1 MADISKSRSAGGSRG
16 GHRGP
21 PRPGYGGSSG
31 PQRSAAPPRPQEPKT
46 IELPESI
53 ALRDLAV
60 KINISPINI
69 IRELMQLGMMAT
81 INQQLDFD
89 TASLALEKFGWEAK
103 QIPILV
109 ESAIPDET
117 VVAGGDGKPK
127 QRQTTLKQRLLAKE
141 QSENAAGLMMR
152 PPVVTIMGHVDHGKT
167 SLLDVIRKSNVA
179 EGEAGG
185 ITQHIGAYM
194 VDHGGKKVTFLDTPG
209 HEAFTQMRARGAQV
223 TDVAVLVVAADDGVM
238 PQTREAVAHAKAA
251 QVPIV
256 VAVTKI
262 DKSNA
267 NPQRVKQEM
276 MEIGV
281 VPDEY
286 GGDTMFVE
294 VSARQKKGIDDLLE
308 GILLTAESLETIKA
322 NPSKRAVATVI
333 EAELSKSKGPM
344 ATVLVQNGTLHVG
357 DAFVVGSVSGRV
369 RAMFD
374 FRGQNVKKAAPS
386 VPVSI
391 TGMSD
396 VPAAGDVLEVVEDE
410 KAARALAAQNLAA
423 RGGSHGAQ
431 RAVSLDQYFAMA
443 KASKTKKLYLIV
455 KSDNQGSLPP
465 IIESLNK
472 LNTSLNA
479 ENKDDEVRLD
489 IILQG
494 TGAITESDIELA
506 IASGAVVLGFEVTL
520 DTAARKKAESNGI
533 DVRLY
538 DVIYKLLEDVEMAMK
553 GMLAP
558 KIVEKIIGT
567 AEVKQVFRIPKIGA
581 IAGVSVR
588 NGVAQR
594 NVRARVMRGG
604 QSVYM
609 GTVGSLKRLTED
621 VKEVRQGYEC
631 GVGIDGFSEFKSGD
645 MIEFVVEEEQ
655 AR

>member
-1 MADISKSRSAGGSRG
+1 
-16 GHRGP
+16 
-21 PRPGYGGSSG
+21 
-31 PQRSAAPPRPQEPKT
+31 
-46 IELPESI
+46 
-53 ALRDLAV
+53 
-60 KINISPINI
+60 
-69 IRELMQLGMMAT
+69 
-81 INQQLDFD
+81 
-89 TASLALEKFGWEAK
+89 
-103 QIPILV
+103 
-109 ESAIPDET
+109 
-117 VVAGGDGKPK
+117 
-127 QRQTTLKQRLLAKE
+127 
-141 QSENAAGLMMR
+141 
-152 PPVVTIMGHVDHGKT
+152 
-167 SLLDVIRKSNVA
+167 
-179 EGEAGG
+179 
-185 ITQHIGAYM
+185 
-194 VDHGGKKVTFLDTPG
+194 
-209 HEAFTQMRARGAQV
+209 
-223 TDVAVLVVAADDGVM
+223 VM
-238 PQTREAVAHAKAA
+238 PQTKEAVAHAKAA

-256 VAVTKI
+256 VAVTKV

-281 VPDEY
+281 IPDEY

-322 NPSKRAVATVI
+322 NPNKRAVATVI

-344 ATVLVQNGTLHVG
+344 ASVLVQSGTLHVG
-357 DAFVVGSVSGRV
+357 DAFVVGTVSGRV

-374 FRGQNVKKAAPS
+374 FRGQNVKKAGPS

-410 KAARALAAQNLAA
+410 KAARALAAQNLAS
-423 RGGSHGAQ
+423 RGGAGGAQ

-443 KASKTKKLYLIV
+443 KASKAKKLYLIV

-472 LNTSLNA
+472 LNSSLNA

-506 IASGAVVLGFEVTL
+506 IASGAVVLGFEVSM

-558 KIVEKIIGT
+558 KIVEKIIGS
-567 AEVKQVFRIPKIGA
+567 AEVKQVFKIPKIGA
-581 IAGVSVR
+581 IAGVAVR
-588 NGVAQR
+588 SGTAQR
-594 NVRARVMRGG
+594 NARARVMRAG
-604 QSVYM
+604 QAIHS
-609 GTVGSLKRLTED
+609 GTVSSLKRLTED

-631 GVGIDGFSEFKSGD
+631 GVAVEGFTEFKPGD
-645 MIEFVVEEEQ
+645 LIEFVVEEEQ

>member
-1 MADISKSRSAGGSRG
+1 MADMSKSRSGGSRPG
-16 GHRGP
+16 PRGP
-21 PRPGYGGSSG
+21 ARGGYGGPSG
-31 PQRSAAPPRPQEPKT
+31 PARSNAPARPQEPKV

-69 IRELMQLGMMAT
+69 IRELMQNGMMAT

-89 TASLALEKFGWEAK
+89 TAAIALSAFGWEAK
-103 QIPILV
+103 PIPVVV
-109 ESAIPDET
+109 ESSIPSD
-117 VVAGGDGKPK
+117 VVATDGEGKPK
-127 QRQTTLKQRLLAKE
+127 PRIATLKQRLLAKE
-141 QSENAAGLMMR
+141 QAENAAGLSMR

-167 SLLDVIRKSNVA
+167 SLLDAIRKSNVA

-209 HEAFTQMRARGAQV
+209 HEAFTQMRSRGAQV

-238 PQTREAVAHAKAA
+238 PQTKEAVAHAKAA

-256 VAVTKI
+256 VAVTKV

-281 VPDEY
+281 IPDEY

-322 NPSKRAVATVI
+322 NPNKRAVATVI

-344 ATVLVQNGTLHVG
+344 ASVLVQSGTLHVG
-357 DAFVVGSVSGRV
+357 DAFVVGTVSGRV

-374 FRGQNVKKAAPS
+374 FRGQNVKKAGPS

-410 KAARALAAQNLAA
+410 KAARALAAQNLAS
-423 RGGSHGAQ
+423 RGGAGGAQ

-443 KASKTKKLYLIV
+443 KASKAKKLYLIV

-472 LNTSLNA
+472 LNSSLNA

-506 IASGAVVLGFEVTL
+506 IASGAVVLGFEVSM

-558 KIVEKIIGT
+558 KIVEKIIGS
-567 AEVKQVFRIPKIGA
+567 AEVKQVFKIPKIGA
-581 IAGVSVR
+581 IAGVAVR
-588 NGVAQR
+588 SGTAQR
-594 NVRARVMRGG
+594 NARARVMRAG
-604 QSVYM
+604 QAIHS
-609 GTVGSLKRLTED
+609 GTVSSLKRLTED

-631 GVGIDGFSEFKSGD
+631 GVAVEGFTEFKPGD
-645 MIEFVVEEEQ
+645 LIEFVVEEEQ